1 MPDSSPDS
9 STETNASFTPTE
21 RSRVKR
27 LHERGKYDE
36 ATIFPILDAAFLAH
50 IAYVIDGQPYVTP
63 TAFWRQ
69 GRTLYWHGS
78 AASRMLR
85 FQEAGVPACV
95 AVTHLDGLVLARSGF
110 HHSINYR
117 SVMAFGTARLL
128 SDPKEEAHQLDLFI
142 DRLYPGRR
150 AEIRPNEAQ
159 ELKGTTVIAM
169 EIEEASAKCR
179 SGPPKDDEP
188 DYQLDVWAGIIPIT
202 QVVGAPVA
210 DPKLKVG
217 VGFPKGLSGYADGAR
232 FDELL
237 TANLKG

>member
-1 MPDSSPDS
+1 MSD
-9 STETNASFTPTE
+9 ASFTPTD

-36 ATIFPILDAAFLAH
+36 ASVFAILDAAMIAH
-50 IAYVIDGQPYVTP
+50 IGYVIDGQPFVTP

-85 FQEAGVPACV
+85 FQEKGVPACV
-95 AVTHLDGLVLARSGF
+95 TVTHLDGLVLARSGF

-117 SVMAFGTARLL
+117 SVMAFGTAKLVD
-128 SDPKEEAHQLDLFI
+128 DPREEEAQLDLFV

-150 AEIRPNEAQ
+150 NEIRPNEKQ

-169 EIEEASAKCR
+169 EIEEASAKSR

-188 DYQLDVWAGIIPIT
+188 DYALDCWAGVIPIA
-202 QVVGAPVA
+202 QVVGVPEA
-210 DPKLKVG
+210 DPKLKPG
-217 VGFPKGLSGYADGAR
+217 VGFPAGLAGYTSGAR
-232 FDELL
+232 LDSVLAACAGKL
-237 TANLKG
+237 DVRS

>member
-1 MPDSSPDS
+1 MPD
-9 STETNASFTPTE
+9 ASFTPTD

-36 ATIFPILDAAFLAH
+36 ASIFAILDAAFIAH
-50 IAYVIDGQPYVTP
+50 VGYVMEGQPFVTP

-85 FQEAGVPACV
+85 FQEKGVPACV
-95 AVTHLDGLVLARSGF
+95 TVTHLDGLVLARSGF

-117 SVMAFGTARLL
+117 SVMAFGTAKLVD
-128 SDPKEEAHQLDLFI
+128 DPREEAAQLDLFI

-150 AEIRPNEAQ
+150 AELRPNETQ

-169 EIEEASAKCR
+169 EIEEASAKTR
-179 SGPPKDDEP
+179 TGHPKDDEA
-188 DYQLDVWAGIIPIT
+188 DYALDCWAGVIPIQ
-202 QVVGAPVA
+202 QVVGKPEA
-210 DPKLKVG
+210 DPRLKKG
-217 VGFPKGLSGYADGAR
+217 VDFPTGLTRYRDGAR

-237 TANLKG
+237 VAQMTE

>member
-1 MPDSSPDS
+1 MPDSSA
-9 STETNASFTPTE
+9 NATFTPTD

-36 ATIFPILDAAFLAH
+36 ATIFPILDAAVLAH
-50 IAYVIDGQPYVTP
+50 IAYVIDGQPFVTP
-63 TAFWRQ
+63 TGFWRQ

-117 SVMAFGTARLL
+117 SVMAFGTARLVN
-128 SDPKEEAHQLDLFI
+128 DPQEEAAQLDLFV
-142 DRLYPGRR
+142 DRLYPERR
-150 AEIRPNEAQ
+150 GEIRPNEKQ

-169 EIEEASAKCR
+169 EIEEASAKIR
-179 SGPPKDDEP
+179 TGPPKDDEP
-188 DYQLDVWAGIIPIT
+188 DYLLDVWAGVIPIM
-202 QVVGAPVA
+202 QVVGEAVA
-210 DPKLKVG
+210 DPLLKPG
-217 VGFPKGLSGYADGAR
+217 IAFPRGLSAYKPGAR

-237 TANLKG
+237 TANLAK

>member
-1 MPDSSPDS
+1 MPHSS
-9 STETNASFTPTE
+9 NASFTPTG

-27 LHERGKYDE
+27 LHERGRYDE

-117 SVMAFGTARLL
+117 SVMAFGTARLV
-128 SDPKEEAHQLDLFI
+128 SDPREEAHQLDLFI

-150 AEIRPNEAQ
+150 TEIRPNEAQ

-169 EIEEASAKCR
+169 EIEEASAKTR

-188 DYQLDVWAGIIPIT
+188 DYQLDCWAGVIPIT
-202 QVVGAPVA
+202 QVIGAAVA
-210 DPKLKVG
+210 DPKLKPG
-217 VGFPKGLSGYADGAR
+217 IAFPKGLGGYAPGAR
-232 FDELL
+232 FDEVL
-237 TANLKG
+237 TANLQG

>member
-1 MPDSSPDS
+1 MPDS
-9 STETNASFTPTE
+9 SFTPTE

-27 LHERGKYDE
+27 VHERGKYDE
-36 ATIFPILDAAFLAH
+36 ATIFAILDAAFIAH
-50 IAYVIDGQPYVTP
+50 VGYVMDGQPFVTP

-85 FQEAGVPACV
+85 FQEQGVPACV
-95 AVTHLDGLVLARSGF
+95 TVTHLDGLVLARSGF

-117 SVMAFGTARLL
+117 SVMAFGTAKLID
-128 SDPKEEAHQLDLFI
+128 DPREEEAQLDLFV

-150 AEIRPNEAQ
+150 AEIRANEKQ
-159 ELKGTTVIAM
+159 ELKATTVIAM
-169 EIEEASAKCR
+169 EIEEASAKVR

-188 DYQLDVWAGIIPIT
+188 DYALGCWAGVIPIH
-202 QVVGAPVA
+202 QMIGAPVA
-210 DPKLKVG
+210 DPLLKAG
-217 VGFPKGLSGYADGAR
+217 IDFPKGLAGYREGAR

-237 TANLKG
+237 LANMKE

>member
-1 MPDSSPDS
+1 MPDTTDTP
-9 STETNASFTPTE
+9 TFTPTA

-36 ATIFPILDAAFLAH
+36 ASIFPILDAAFIAH
-50 IAYVIDGQPYVTP
+50 IAYVIDGQPFVTP

-85 FQEAGVPACV
+85 FQEGGVPACV
-95 AVTHLDGLVLARSGF
+95 TVTHLDGLVLARSGF

-117 SVMAFGTARLL
+117 SVMAFGMARLVD
-128 SDPKEEAHQLDLFI
+128 DPVEEERQLDLFV
-142 DRLYPGRR
+142 DRLYPERR
-150 AEIRPNEAQ
+150 GELRPNEKQ
-159 ELKGTTVIAM
+159 ELKGTTVIEM
-169 EIEEASAKCR
+169 VIEEASAKTR

-188 DYQLDVWAGIIPIT
+188 DYALDVWAGVIPIH
-202 QVVGAPVA
+202 QVVGEPVA
-210 DPKLKVG
+210 DPLLKAG
-217 VGFPKGLSGYADGAR
+217 VGFPKGLSGYKLGAR

-237 TANLKG
+237 TANLK

>member
-1 MPDSSPDS
+1 M
-9 STETNASFTPTE
+9 NAFTPTA

-36 ATIFPILDAAFLAH
+36 ASIFPILDAAFIAH
-50 IAYVIDGQPYVTP
+50 IAYVIDGQPFVTP
-63 TAFWRQ
+63 TAFWRE

-85 FQEAGVPACV
+85 FQEGGVPACV
-95 AVTHLDGLVLARSGF
+95 AVTHLDGLVMARSGF

-117 SVMAFGTARLL
+117 SVMAFGMAKLV
-128 SDPKEEAHQLDLFI
+128 SEPVEEERQLDLFI

-150 AEIRPNEAQ
+150 AELRPNEKQ

-169 EIEEASAKCR
+169 EIEEASSKVR
-179 SGPPKDDEP
+179 VGPPKDDDE
-188 DYQLDVWAGIIPIT
+188 DYALDCWAGVIPIH
-202 QVVGAPVA
+202 QVVGEPVA
-210 DPKLKVG
+210 DPMLKAG
-217 VGFPKGLSGYADGAR
+217 VAFPKGLKGYVAGAR

-237 TANLKG
+237 GENMRALS